1 MSCVVR
7 KKFMRRVDHSSRGV
21 LPSVVCLCLISKP
34 QQRGV
39 VSPDRAVTPQKYMGA
54 SGEKRDTD
62 NLRGGGGEDASVFVK
77 AALVPELVWTLWR
90 SGKSL
95 ILPGIE

>member
-1 MSCVVR
+1 VARNVIR
-7 KKFMRRVDHSSRGV
+7 
-21 LPSVVCLCLISKP
+21 LI
-34 QQRGV
+34 
-39 VSPDRAVTPQKYMGA
+39 Y
-54 SGEKRDTD
+54 SG
-62 NLRGGGGEDASVFVK
+62 GGGGEGEEASVCVK